1 MTNTLSRSDWIVL
14 RLICAAVKAAPALR
28 HQPDHYRAL
37 ADLLQ
42 RNGTRAVHG
51 AIDQLKT
58 K

>member
-14 RLICAAVKAAPALR
+14 RLIHAAVNAAPGLR
-28 HQPDHYRAL
+28 YQPDHHRAL